1 MIINSFSRMEEKCS
15 TVLKSK
21 YIKKRRPIC
30 TIEVIGLGSGA
41 GQNDNKQ
48 MYPKTKQEWLKCK
61 IGLKRMKIKVS
72 VKKCKTVPK
81 VVEKCRKTIRIMQ
94 ENHEKKVCSYLPK
107 KICHNH
113 KESKA
118 NKPTTDDP

>member
-61 IGLKRMKIKVS
+61 IGFKKMKIKVS
-72 VKKCKTVPK
+72 VKNAKIFQKWL
-81 VVEKCRKTIRIMQ
+81 RSA
-94 ENHEKKVCSYLPK
+94 KKQ
-107 KICHNH
+107 
-113 KESKA
+113 
-118 NKPTTDDP
+118 